1 MVMRCADPRMIVTLC
16 AVSHDG
22 PSSDDCLLFD
32 DSSCGELLPPP
43 LPPPKSLL
51 G

>member
-1 MVMRCADPRMIVTLC
+1 MVLRCADPRMIVTLC
-16 AVSHDG
+16 VVAHDG
-22 PSSDDCLLFD
+22 PASDDCVLFD

-43 LPPPKSLL
+43 LPPPKSLP